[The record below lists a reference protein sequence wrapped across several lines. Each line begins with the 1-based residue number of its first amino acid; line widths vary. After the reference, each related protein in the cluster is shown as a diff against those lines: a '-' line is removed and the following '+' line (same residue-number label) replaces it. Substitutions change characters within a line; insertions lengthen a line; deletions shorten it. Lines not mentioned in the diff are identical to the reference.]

1 MEATNSAIVFEETRI
16 ASKEGLVSSVDKE
29 TVGSLMDHYDE
40 PSYFFRGAV
49 FGFILCVPFWAVIFW
64 FIT

>member
-1 MEATNSAIVFEETRI
+1 METTNSAIILDETHI
-16 ASKEGLVSSVDKE
+16 GSNKKPLSSTGKE
-29 TVGSLMDHYDE
+29 TEENLIDHHDE

-49 FGFILCVPFWAVIFW
+49 FGFFLCVPFWAVIFW

>member
-1 MEATNSAIVFEETRI
+1 MEAINSDIVFEETHV
-16 ASKEGLVSSVDKE
+16 ASKEALVSSVDKE

-40 PSYFFRGAV
+40 PSYFFRGAI
-49 FGFILCVPFWAVIFW
+49 FGLIFCLPFWLIIFW